1 MRYALVYGLISGSI
15 IILTM
20 IAGFELT
27 APDSFVHTLWYGYLL
42 MLVVLTIMF
51 VGIKRYRDVQCG
63 GVIRFGRAF
72 GLGLAMAVFAALAYV
87 VIFEIYL
94 AVTHYQMLDQMVAS
108 AGQGSERAQLEWM
121 LYNPIIRASFV
132 FIELFPVGFVVALVS
147 ALLLR
152 NPRVL
157 PAAR

>member
-15 IILTM
+15 VILTM

-51 VGIKRYRDVQCG
+51 VGIKRYRDVECG

-72 GLGLAMAVFAALAYV
+72 ALGLGMAACAALAYV

-94 AVTHYQMLDQMVAS
+94 AVTEYRALDEMVAR
-108 AGQGSERAQLEWM
+108 ARGDERAQLEGM
-121 LYNPIIRASFV
+121 LYNPLVRASFV
-132 FIELFPVGFVVALVS
+132 FIELFPVGFLVALVS

-152 NPRVL
+152 NPKLL
-157 PAAR
+157 PATR

>member
-1 MRYALVYGLISGSI
+1 MRYAIVYGLIAGTI

-27 APDSFVHTLWYGYLL
+27 ARDSFAHTLWYGYAL
-42 MLVVLTIMF
+42 MLAALTIMF
-51 VGIKRYRDVQCG
+51 VGIKRYRDVECG

-72 GLGLAMAVFAALAYV
+72 ALGLGMAAFAAVAYAA
-87 VIFEIYL
+87 IFEAYL
-94 AVTHYQMLDQMVAS
+94 AATHYQMLDDMIAA
-108 AGQGSERAQLEWM
+108 AGPADRAALEGM
-121 LYNPIIRASFV
+121 LLNPLARVSFV

-152 NPRVL
+152 NPRML

>member
-1 MRYALVYGLISGSI
+1 MRYAIVYGLIAGTI

-27 APDSFVHTLWYGYLL
+27 ARDSFAHTLWYGYTL
-42 MLVVLTIMF
+42 MLAVLTIMF
-51 VGIKRYRDVQCG
+51 VGIKRYRDVECG

-72 GLGLAMAVFAALAYV
+72 ALGLGMAAFAAVAYAA
-87 VIFEIYL
+87 IFEAYL
-94 AVTHYQMLDQMVAS
+94 AATHYQMLDDMMA
-108 AGQGSERAQLEWM
+108 AAAPADRAALEGM
-121 LYNPIIRASFV
+121 LLDPLARVSFV

-152 NPRVL
+152 NPRML

>member
-15 IILTM
+15 VILVM

-27 APDSFVHTLWYGYLL
+27 APDSFVHSLWYGYLL
-42 MLVVLTIMF
+42 MLAVLTIMF
-51 VGIKRYRDVQCG
+51 VGIKRYRDAECG

-72 GLGLAMAVFAALAYV
+72 GLGVAMAALAALAYV

-94 AVTHYQMLDQMVAS
+94 ALTRYRMLDEIVAR
-108 AGQGSERAQLEWM
+108 AGDARERARFEWM
-121 LYNPIIRASFV
+121 LYDPLVRPCLV
-132 FIELFPVGFVVALVS
+132 FIELFPVGLIVALIS

-152 NPRVL
+152 NPRLL
-157 PAAR
+157 PATR

>member
-27 APDSFVHTLWYGYLL
+27 ARDSFTRTLWYGYLL

-51 VGIKRYRDVQCG
+51 VGIKRYRDVECG

-72 GLGLAMAVFAALAYV
+72 GLGLGIAAFAALAYA
-87 VIFEIYL
+87 VIFEVYL
-94 AVTHYQMLDQMVAS
+94 ALTGYRMLGEMVAA
-108 AGQGSERAQLEWM
+108 AGPAERAQIEGM
-121 LYNPIIRASFV
+121 LYNPVMRAAFV

-152 NPRVL
+152 NPRML